1 MIRATAATGS
11 AGRRDVARLRSKRF
25 LDVVL
30 ATTALVILSPVL
42 LILATAI
49 LVDSGWPPLF
59 TQDRVGQY
67 GERFRMWKFR
77 TMRKGAEALRE
88 PLLAKNEAPP
98 PTFKLR
104 DDPRITRVGGLLR
117 RASLDELPQL
127 WNVVCG
133 EMSLVGPRPPLPEEV
148 EQYDDRASQRL
159 RARPGLTCTWQ
170 IARRYRSDISFEEW
184 VSMDLAYLERWTL
197 LGDAR
202 LVLLTLLAVA
212 RLTGA

>member
-1 MIRATAATGS
+1 MIRAASATGS
-11 AGRRDVARLRSKRF
+11 AGRDIAQLRSKRF
-25 LDVVL
+25 VDLVL

-42 LILATAI
+42 LALATAI
-49 LVDSGWPPLF
+49 LIDSGWPPLF
-59 TQDRVGQY
+59 TQDRVGEH
-67 GERFRMWKFR
+67 GKRFRMWKLR
-77 TMRKGAEALRE
+77 SMRKGAEALRE
-88 PLLAKNEAPP
+88 PLIAKNEAPP

-127 WNVVCG
+127 WNVVRG

-148 EQYDDRASQRL
+148 ERYDDRAWQRL
-159 RARPGLTCTWQ
+159 GARPGLTCTWQ

-202 LVLLTLLAVA
+202 LMLLTLLAVA
-212 RLTGA
+212 RLTGE